1 MNNLNKKFI
10 VFIAT
15 VLCSISTFGAT
26 PHYKLAVENPEIPG
40 DSIYYDI
47 LEPSA
52 LDYRT
57 HFIAE
62 FIKETHK
69 NKFNSLYYN
78 GGRNGFLKVVFL
90 LDKDGV
96 IKDTQIIEKSGSS
109 YEYKL
114 VDIFNS
120 ADPISPGYINGKP
133 AMFMGQFE
141 IKDGELD
148 TIRVYWT
155 PLIGTVTDPN
165 FNKSEKAEKR

>member
-1 MNNLNKKFI
+1 M
-10 VFIAT
+10 
-15 VLCSISTFGAT
+15 
-26 PHYKLAVENPEIPG
+26 
-40 DSIYYDI
+40 
-47 LEPSA
+47 
-52 LDYRT
+52 DYRT
-57 HFIAE
+57 HFIAD

-78 GGRNGFLKVVFL
+78 GSRNGFLKVVFL
-90 LDKDGV
+90 LDKEGF

-141 IKDGELD
+141 IKDDKLD

-155 PLIGTVTDPN
+155 ALSQIQISTNQRIAVQMKKGIKKYLKN
-165 FNKSEKAEKR
+165 LSAKNKNAIFAPAL